1 MRESISRQC
10 FWKNGERWLLVLDA
24 FVDEA
29 GTNKQCPC
37 VTVAGFYG
45 NRDQWRM
52 FRESWKPKSVGFHAL
67 RHEERFPA
75 LCSAIE
81 ASQVSGIWV
90 TLWKKDYEKLATEHM
105 KSFMGNPYA
114 ICAFMC
120 VMEICEQV
128 KTPTAIVLEQGQP
141 NFPFVRRM
149 LEQMMDSG
157 QLCIS
162 SVTPAMKKDFIELHP
177 ADFAAH
183 CGSTYDK
190 PPLKRL
196 MDAGRLLHGHI
207 TREMLEGIAPQLTAM
222 VKRARNERLKGKRK
236 S

>member
-1 MRESISRQC
+1 MLLGD
-10 FWKNGERWLLVLDA
+10 GEGWLLVINA
-24 FVDEA
+24 FIDEA

-37 VTVAGFYG
+37 ITVAGFFG
-45 NRDQWRM
+45 CQEQWKT
-52 FRESWKPKSVGFHAL
+52 FRQLWKPRSIAFHAL
-67 RHEERFPA
+67 RHDDRFPD
-75 LCSAIE
+75 LCFAIE

-90 TLWKKDYEKLATEHM
+90 TLWKKDYEILATEHM

-128 KTPTAIVLEQGQP
+128 KLPTAIVLEQGQP
-141 NFPFVRRM
+141 NFSFVRRI
-149 LEQMMDSG
+149 LEDMMDAG

-162 SVTPAMKKDFIELHP
+162 SVTPARKDDFIELHP

-190 PPLKRL
+190 PWLERL
-196 MDAGRLLHGHI
+196 MNAGRLKHGHI
-207 TREMLEGIAPQLTAM
+207 TREMLKGIAPQLTTM
-222 VKRARNERLKGKRK
+222 VNRAKNERLKAKRQR
-236 S
+236 